1 VNFHS
6 LFGRHEP
13 DTKTSHWERGY
24 FVTQCTVCQR
34 EMVKLPGMD
43 WRLRGAKD

>member
-1 VNFHS
+1 MNFHS
-6 LFGRHEP
+6 LLGRHLP
-13 DTKTSHWERGY
+13 DTKASHWERGY
-24 FVTQCTVCQR
+24 FVTRCTVCER